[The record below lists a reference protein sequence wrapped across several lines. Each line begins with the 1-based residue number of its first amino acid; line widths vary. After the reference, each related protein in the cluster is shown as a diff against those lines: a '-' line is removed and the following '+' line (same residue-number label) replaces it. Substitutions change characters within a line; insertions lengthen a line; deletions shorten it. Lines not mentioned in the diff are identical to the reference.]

1 MPAVVGE
8 LRSDQ
13 PPLEELLSTLR
24 RVANTADETGL
35 PRPEAL
41 EAVRGCGVLGLAIP
55 IQYGGMGRDTVAVN
69 RVVTDVARVDASTAI
84 ILFQHFAVSARIT
97 DWGSDEQKRA
107 LLPRAAAGEWIL
119 ASGWSE
125 TGAGADKRRVA
136 TTARRLPDGGWTLNG
151 AKSFTT
157 GAGIADLYLI
167 LAQSGEAQSS
177 EAQSSEDTDEAS
189 AYGAGGQSFF
199 LVEAKKPGLIPEHG
213 LDLVGMRASATGF
226 IQLRSC
232 QVSAD
237 ALLGPEGEATR
248 IIGTVRESGATLGAV
263 SVGIAEAAYD
273 ILLDHVLT
281 RGLTNQQAIRHRI
294 VNLAT
299 QVEAARAIVERSGH
313 RDTADPGMTTLYS
326 KLFASTTCETVV
338 AEVHRMLG
346 SAGFI
351 RTHPVNRLGR
361 DARAVALM
369 GPTNDVCR
377 ELVSAQCM
385 TNQD

>member
-1 MPAVVGE
+1 VSATLGE
-8 LRSDQ
+8 QRFDQ
-13 PPLEELLSTLR
+13 PPLDELLSTLR
-24 RVANTADETGL
+24 RVANTAEEAGGPL
-35 PRPEAL
+35 PEVL
-41 EAVRGCGVLGLAIP
+41 DMVRRCGVLGLVIP
-55 IQYGGMGRDTVAVN
+55 VRYGGLGRDAVALN

-97 DWGSDEQKRA
+97 DWGSEEQKLT
-107 LLPRAAAGEWIL
+107 LLPRAASGEWIL

-125 TGAGADKRRVA
+125 TGAGADKRRIA
-136 TTARRLPDGGWTLNG
+136 TTAARQPNGGWTLEG

-157 GAGIADLYLI
+157 GASIADLYLV
-167 LAQSGEAQSS
+167 LAQSGG
-177 EAQSSEDTDEAS
+177 DECGTS
-189 AYGAGGQSFF
+189 TYGAAGQSFF
-199 LVEAKKPGLIPEHG
+199 LIEAENPGLIPDPG

-226 IQLRSC
+226 VQLRSC
-232 QVSAD
+232 RVGAD

-273 ILLDHVLT
+273 ILLDHVT
-281 RGLTNQQAIRHRI
+281 KHGLTSQQAIQHRI

-299 QVEAARAIVERSGH
+299 QIEAARAIVERSGR
-313 RDTADPGMTTLYS
+313 RDAADPGMTTLYS
-326 KLFASTTCETVV
+326 KLFASTTSETVV

-346 SAGFI
+346 SAGFV
-351 RTHPVNRLGR
+351 RTHPINRLGH

-369 GPTNDVCR
+369 GPTNNVCR

-385 TNQD
+385 TNLA